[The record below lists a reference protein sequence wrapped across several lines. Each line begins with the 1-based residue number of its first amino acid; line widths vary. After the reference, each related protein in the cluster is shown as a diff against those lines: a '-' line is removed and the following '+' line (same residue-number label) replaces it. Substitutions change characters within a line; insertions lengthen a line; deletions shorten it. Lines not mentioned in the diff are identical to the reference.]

1 MNKKTVVFRGP
12 ALTQSGYGV
21 HSRQVAKWLLNQ
33 PNLDVK
39 FHVLPWGDNPWLLNP
54 DHADGLVG
62 KIMERTVDGNHRA
75 DVSFQLQLPN
85 EWDPNIAKFNVG
97 ITAGVET
104 DKCNPAW
111 IPTLNAMNMI
121 VVPSKHVADCFTNTG
136 IIQKPIKIVPESFID
151 EIKLSDEELPK
162 LPEFSTKFNFLIF
175 GQITGN
181 NPYNDRKNTFFSLK
195 WLCETFKNDPNVG
208 IVIKTNAGRNT
219 KYDRTIVKNMLK
231 AVLNECKR
239 GPYPKVHLL
248 HGDMSDT
255 EVAALYRHPQI
266 KALVAISRGEGYGL
280 PILEAA
286 ASGLPVISTDWSG
299 HLDFLNQG
307 KWINIQY
314 KLEEIHQT
322 RIDNKIFL
330 KGMKWANPIEEDFKR
345 KVNKFYNSTSI
356 PKEWA
361 NELKNKLI
369 PLYDYDNIAKQYDEL
384 FKGII

>member
-1 MNKKTVVFRGP
+1 MNKKTVIFRGP

-39 FHVLPWGDNPWLLNP
+39 FHVLPWGDTPWLLNP
-54 DHADGLVG
+54 SHADGLVG

-75 DVSFQLQLPN
+75 DISIQLQLPN
-85 EWDPNIAKFNVG
+85 EWDPSIAKFNVG

-111 IPTLNAMNMI
+111 ISSLNAMNMI

-231 AVLNECKR
+231 AVINECKR

-248 HGDMSDT
+248 HGDMSDA